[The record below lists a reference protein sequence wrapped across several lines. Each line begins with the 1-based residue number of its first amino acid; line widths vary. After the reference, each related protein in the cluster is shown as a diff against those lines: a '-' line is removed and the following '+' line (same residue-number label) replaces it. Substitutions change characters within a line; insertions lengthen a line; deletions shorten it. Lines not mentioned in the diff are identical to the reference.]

1 MGRDTVVV
9 DKYRRP
15 VRRAGNRGVVN
26 YRPMGKTEIEVSEI
40 GFGTW
45 TLTSGKWGA
54 LPLEKAVELLQ
65 YAYSQGIVYFDTSA
79 VQAGGL
85 GEKLL
90 AKAFKDKR
98 EMIVVT
104 TKVGYTSEGGAKD
117 FSPDHLRRAVEAS
130 LARLESSYIDVLQLH
145 HPDLAAVSNEGMWE
159 ALEALKAE
167 GKIRYYGLVFGPGP
181 AGLEEGRVAM
191 RKRDIG
197 CIQVYYNVL
206 EQEPSRKFFPVA
218 LEINQGMVIRA
229 AHAGGV
235 LEGSPAE
242 ATKYPEDEDL
252 RVKPASFV
260 ARGAKQAENLRWIYE
275 GRGMTLPQAALKFIL
290 SEETVCSV
298 LPNIYR
304 TEQVDEY
311 GAVSDFESY
320 SQVDLGEIAEQFRKG
335 FGVA

>member
-1 MGRDTVVV
+1 M
-9 DKYRRP
+9 
-15 VRRAGNRGVVN
+15 N

-54 LPLEKAVELLQ
+54 FSPEKAVELLQ

-85 GEKLL
+85 GEQLL

-104 TKVGYTSEGGAKD
+104 TKVGGAADGGKKD
-117 FSPDHLRRAVEAS
+117 FSPEHLRKAVDAS

-145 HPDLAAVSNEGMWE
+145 HPDMAAVTNEGMWQ
-159 ALEALKAE
+159 ALEDLKSE
-167 GKIRYYGLVFGPGP
+167 GKIRYYGLAFGPGP

-229 AHAGGV
+229 PHAGGA
-235 LEGSPAE
+235 LEANPAE
-242 ATKYPEDEDL
+242 AAAFPEDEDL
-252 RVKPASFV
+252 RVKGADFA
-260 ARGAKQAENLRWIYE
+260 ARAARQAANLRWIYD
-275 GRGMTLPQAALKFIL
+275 GRGMTLPQASLKFVL

-304 TEQVDEY
+304 PEHVDEY
-311 GAVSDFESY
+311 GAVSDFEAY
-320 SQVDLGEIAEQFRKG
+320 SQADLGEIAEQFRKG